1 MTTTDA
7 TSTETTGPIPITP
20 IELADVLRPLLG
32 TALVGFDVDGVL
44 APLVDHADDSR
55 LAPGVAESLAA
66 LSRLTVG
73 AILSG
78 RSLESL
84 ERLFDFAEGLH
95 VIGSHG
101 LEIRG
106 EAAVELSGDEQY
118 TFDQLE
124 IIGTKGVEAVGDGAW
139 LEYKPASVVVHTRSA
154 DPDLATPALQ
164 AITNLVRM
172 IDGAQVKP
180 GHHVLELLAR
190 TASKGQALLQ
200 LGEDLDR
207 SPLVFFG
214 DDVTDEDAFALMG
227 PDDISIRVGDGESVA
242 RYRLDGPEAAAEVL
256 RLITAP

>member
-1 MTTTDA
+1 MTTPTP
-7 TSTETTGPIPITP
+7 TTPA
-20 IELADVLRPLLG
+20 ELAEIILPVLDTGLI
-32 TALVGFDVDGVL
+32 GFDVDGVL
-44 APLVDHADDSR
+44 APLVEHADDAR
-55 LAPGVAESLAA
+55 LTPGVATSLAA
-66 LSRLTVG
+66 LSSKTIG

-101 LEIRG
+101 LEVRG
-106 EAAVELSGDEQY
+106 AAAVELTDDERH
-118 TFDQLE
+118 TFEQLE
-124 IIGTKGVEAVGDGAW
+124 IIGTKGVDAAGAGAW

-154 DPDLATPALQ
+154 DPVLAESALD
-164 AITNLVRM
+164 AVGNLARM
-172 IDGAQVKP
+172 IEGAQVKP

-200 LGEDLDR
+200 LGVQLDR

-227 PDDISIRVGDGESVA
+227 PDDISVRVGPGESVA
-242 RYRLDGPEAAAEVL
+242 RYRLADPDAAAELL
-256 RLITAP
+256 RLISAD